1 MERNESEENF
11 NNNKNTNNNGDDE
24 DISDIL
30 EFTGSLAGCDEA

>member
-11 NNNKNTNNNGDDE
+11 NANKNNGDDD

-30 EFTGSLAGCDEA
+30 EFTGSLAGCDET